1 MKFNLHGY
9 ILHEPVSSLSL
20 TIQFTPPTESL
31 YCEFTIYSF
40 KDIFLYLSNITL
52 SCLLKNTNSYII
64 YALFCI

>member
-40 KDIFLYLSNITL
+40 RHFFI
-52 SCLLKNTNSYII
+52 LKQY
-64 YALFCI
+64 YPQLPFKKY